1 MKPTTIR
8 DAIQQTGY
16 TKGGRFIKNPT
27 MNAFEKRVDQAEAQI
42 KDIFRSVVGENKK
55 HIAILSNKDLIFT
68 GKLIEGRTIKD
79 WIKYGYNQR
88 GDEITKRTERL

>member
-8 DAIQQTGY
+8 EVMEN
-16 TKGGRFIKNPT
+16 IKKCPATSICPSCN
-27 MNAFEKRVDQAEAQI
+27 KKIDKAEAQI
-42 KDIFRSVVGENKK
+42 KDIIMSVVGENKK

-88 GDEITKRTERL
+88 GDEITKRIEGDI